1 MVFRTIQIDRVVV
14 GERLRQTNKAE
25 VDNLADSIREVGL
38 LNPVT
43 VGEET
48 QEGFPLV
55 AGLHRLEACRALGMT
70 EIGVNVV
77 SLPELQRQL
86 AECDENL
93 AHSALTMPQRAIFTA
108 KRKEIYLA
116 LHPETAHGTAG
127 GRGKAAVAKNATAGS
142 ENENNG
148 LGVSIVSEVPSFS
161 QETARRTGRSR
172 RIVDLDAQRGTSIPH
187 DVLESVSGTDFGRGP
202 TLNVIMRMMPEQQ
215 QELCEHIRAGRLIEA
230 GILVGNA
237 QHLKVVQLPG
247 NCTKEVRNQ
256 MSRMER
262 AWAVASDEARR
273 RQFAKQDK
281 RGDMKKYGPGAK
293 PRASDQGEGA

>member
-1 MVFRTIQIDRVVV
+1 MALMTIPLGRVVV

-25 VDNLADSIREVGL
+25 VDRLAESIREVGL
-38 LNPVT
+38 LNPIT

-48 QEGFPLV
+48 EGGFPLV

-70 EIGVNVV
+70 EIGANVV
-77 SLPELQRQL
+77 SLTDLKRQL

-93 AHSALTMPQRAIFTA
+93 AHSVLTTPQRAIFTA

-116 LHPETAHGTAG
+116 LHPETAQRVAG
-127 GRGKAAVAKNATAGS
+127 GHGKAASAKNALAGS
-142 ENENNG
+142 ESENSG
-148 LGVSIVSEVPSFS
+148 LGVSVVSEVPSFS
-161 QETARRTGRSR
+161 EETARRTGRSR

-187 DVLESVSGTDFGRGP
+187 DVLESVSGTDFGRGKS
-202 TLNVIMRMMPEQQ
+202 LNAIMRMMPEQQ
-215 QELCEHIRAGRLIEA
+215 QELCEHIRAGRLVEA

-256 MSRMER
+256 MRRMEN

-273 RQFAKQDK
+273 RQFAKQEK
-281 RGDMKKYGPGAK
+281 RGDMRKYGPGAK
-293 PRASDQGEGA
+293 PRDADQGEGA